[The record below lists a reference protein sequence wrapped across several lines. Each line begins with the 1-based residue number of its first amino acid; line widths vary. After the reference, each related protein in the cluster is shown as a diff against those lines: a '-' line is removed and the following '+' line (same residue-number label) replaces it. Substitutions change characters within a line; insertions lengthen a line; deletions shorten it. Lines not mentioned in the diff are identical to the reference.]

1 MLFFPARLQQTQQYS
16 LDKNLTILC
25 TVVLWFIVRRQ
36 KIAEGFGCII
46 SIETMEL
53 VWKEDLH
60 HKTMKTLII
69 YQHKI
74 STCVKFKVSVIKQNY
89 LYFPHFGLQFTKNFL
104 KLLPVFSF
112 HILLRNTNKST
123 INYYQSEIFH
133 IMDKI

>member
-1 MLFFPARLQQTQQYS
+1 MDVILSCQITTDPTVQLGLKF
-16 LDKNLTILC
+16 DNLC

-74 STCVKFKVSVIKQNY
+74 STCVKF
-89 LYFPHFGLQFTKNFL
+89 
-104 KLLPVFSF
+104 
-112 HILLRNTNKST
+112 
-123 INYYQSEIFH
+123 
-133 IMDKI
+133 